1 VSAPVSTPAVALRS
15 VSVSLGGA
23 RIVEGIT
30 LSADEGEWLTL
41 IGPNGAGKSTLLRA
55 IAQLVPFGGSIR
67 LGGGEAGGLGRRE
80 LARRIAFV
88 PQSPLLPPEMRVRE
102 YVLLGRTP
110 YIGTFA
116 TERRADHE
124 AADRALR
131 RLELLELAERPLRT
145 LSGGEQ
151 QRTVLARA
159 LAQEAALLLLDEPT
173 AALDLGRQQQVLELV
188 AELRLHGRLT
198 VVSAMHELTLAAQ
211 YADRLALVSGGRL
224 VAAGPPREIAT
235 RELIAEHYN
244 ARVEVIGE
252 SGEPIAVIPVRE
264 RRA

>member
-1 VSAPVSTPAVALRS
+1 VNAIELQSLSVALSGVPIVQDVR
-15 VSVSLGGA
+15 LG
-23 RIVEGIT
+23 VE
-30 LSADEGEWLTL
+30 EGEWVTL

-55 IAQLVPFGGSIR
+55 IAQLVPFTGTVR
-67 LGGGEAGGLGRRE
+67 LDGRELGTLGRRE

-88 PQSPLLPPEMRVRE
+88 PQSPLLPPAMRVRE

-116 TERRADHE
+116 TERRSDHE

-131 RLELLELAERPLRT
+131 RLELLEFSARRLRT

-151 QRTVLARA
+151 QRAVLARA
-159 LAQEAALLLLDEPT
+159 LAQEAPVLLLDEPT

-188 AELRLHGRLT
+188 AELRLHGSLT

-211 YADRLALVSGGRL
+211 YADRLALVSNGRL
-224 VAAGPPREIAT
+224 VASGPPREIAT
-235 RELIAEHYN
+235 RALISEHYN
-244 ARVEVIGE
+244 ANVRIIGE
-252 SGEPIAVIPVRE
+252 DADPIAVIPVR
-264 RRA
+264 RRPA

>member
-1 VSAPVSTPAVALRS
+1 VNAVALQS
-15 VSVSLGGA
+15 VSVALGGVP
-23 RIVEGIT
+23 IVENVS
-30 LSADEGEWLTL
+30 LAVEEGEWLTL

-55 IAQLVPFGGSIR
+55 IAQLAPFRGSIR
-67 LGGGEAGGLGRRE
+67 LDERDARSLGRRD
-80 LARRIAFV
+80 LSRRIAFV
-88 PQSPLLPPEMRVRE
+88 PQSPVLPPEMRVRD

-116 TERRADHE
+116 TERHSDHE

-131 RLELLELAERPLRT
+131 RLELVELAGRPLRT

-151 QRTVLARA
+151 QRAVLARA
-159 LAQEAALLLLDEPT
+159 LAQEAPLLLLDEPT

-198 VVSAMHELTLAAQ
+198 VISAMHELTLAAQ
-211 YADRLALVSGGRL
+211 YCDRLALISSGRL
-224 VAAGPPREIAT
+224 VAAGAPREIAT

-252 SGEPIAVIPVRE
+252 GSKPIAVIPVR
-264 RRA
+264 RHG

>member
-1 VSAPVSTPAVALRS
+1 M
-15 VSVSLGGA
+15 
-23 RIVEGIT
+23 IVEGVSI
-30 LSADEGEWLTL
+30 SVERGEWLTL

-55 IAQLVPFGGSIR
+55 IAQLVPFEGSIR
-67 LGGGEAGGLGRRE
+67 IDDSDVTALKRKE

-88 PQSPLLPPEMRVRE
+88 PQSPVLPPEMRVRD

-110 YIGTFA
+110 HIPSFS
-116 TERRADHE
+116 TERRHDHE

-131 RLELLELAERPLRT
+131 RLELLDLAGRPLRT

-159 LAQEAALLLLDEPT
+159 LAQESPILLLDEPT

-188 AELRLHGRLT
+188 AELRLDGRLT
-198 VVSAMHELTLAAQ
+198 VISAMHELTLAAQ

-224 VAAGPPREIAT
+224 VASGLPRDIAT

-252 SGEPIAVIPVRE
+252 GLDPIAVIPVR
-264 RRA
+264 RGLDV

>member
-1 VSAPVSTPAVALRS
+1 MISLER
-15 VSVSLGGA
+15 VSVSLGGTP
-23 RIVEGIT
+23 IVEGV
-30 LSADEGEWLTL
+30 SFAVEEGEWLTL

-55 IAQLVPFGGSIR
+55 LAQLVPFTGDIR
-67 LGGGEAGGLGRRE
+67 LDGRPLGRVRRKE

-110 YIGTFA
+110 YIATLA
-116 TERRADHE
+116 TERRSDHE
-124 AADRALR
+124 AADRSLR
-131 RLELLELAERPLRT
+131 RLELLELAHRPLRT

-151 QRTVLARA
+151 QRAVLARA
-159 LAQEAALLLLDEPT
+159 LAQEAPVLLLDEPT

-198 VVSAMHELTLAAQ
+198 VISAMHELTLAAQ

-224 VAAGPPREIAT
+224 VAAGVPREIAT

-244 ARVEVIGE
+244 ARVEVIGD
-252 SGEPIAVIPVRE
+252 GADPIAVIPVR
-264 RRA
+264 RRQ

>member
-1 VSAPVSTPAVALRS
+1 MRAHSAR
-15 VSVSLGGA
+15 
-23 RIVEGIT
+23 
-30 LSADEGEWLTL
+30 
-41 IGPNGAGKSTLLRA
+41 K
-55 IAQLVPFGGSIR
+55 
-67 LGGGEAGGLGRRE
+67 E

-88 PQSPLLPPEMRVRE
+88 PQSPLLPPEMRVRD

-110 YIGTFA
+110 HIPTFS
-116 TERRADHE
+116 TERRSDHE

-131 RLELLELAERPLRT
+131 RLELLEFAARPLRT

-159 LAQEAALLLLDEPT
+159 LAQEAQVLLLDEPT

-211 YADRLALVSGGRL
+211 YADRLALISGGRL
-224 VAAGPPREIAT
+224 VATGLPREIAT
-235 RELIAEHYN
+235 QALIAEHYN
-244 ARVEVIGE
+244 ARVEVIGD
-252 SGEPIAVIPVRE
+252 GNDPIAVIPVR
-264 RRA
+264 RRPG

>member
-1 VSAPVSTPAVALRS
+1 VTALSLDS
-15 VSVSLGGA
+15 VSVALGGA
-23 RIVEGIT
+23 TIVEGIS
-30 LSADEGEWLTL
+30 LSVEEGEWLTL

-55 IAQLVPFGGSIR
+55 VAQLVPFDGAIR
-67 LGGGEAGGLGRRE
+67 LEGRRLGELGRKE

-110 YIGTFA
+110 YIPTFA
-116 TERRADHE
+116 TERRGDHE

-131 RLELLELAERPLRT
+131 RLELLELARRPLRT

-151 QRTVLARA
+151 QRAVLARA
-159 LAQEAALLLLDEPT
+159 LAQEAPVLLLDEPT

-188 AELRLHGRLT
+188 AELRLHRQLT
-198 VVSAMHELTLAAQ
+198 VLSAMHELTLAAQ
-211 YADRLALVSGGRL
+211 YADRLALISGGRL

-252 SGEPIAVIPVRE
+252 GGDPVAVIPVR
-264 RRA
+264 RR

>member
-1 VSAPVSTPAVALRS
+1 VPIVEN
-15 VSVSLGGA
+15 VSLA
-23 RIVEGIT
+23 V
-30 LSADEGEWLTL
+30 DEGEWMTL

-55 IAQLVPFGGSIR
+55 IAQLVPFQGSIR
-67 LGGGEAGGLGRRE
+67 LDERDARSLGRRD
-80 LARRIAFV
+80 LSRRIAFV
-88 PQSPLLPPEMRVRE
+88 PQSPVLPPEMRIRD

-116 TERRADHE
+116 TERHSDHE

-131 RLELLELAERPLRT
+131 HLELVELAGRPLRT

-151 QRTVLARA
+151 QRAVLARA
-159 LAQEAALLLLDEPT
+159 LAQEAPLLLLDEPT

-198 VVSAMHELTLAAQ
+198 VISAMHELTLAAQ
-211 YADRLALVSGGRL
+211 YCDRLALISSGRL
-224 VAAGPPREIAT
+224 VAAGAPREIAT

-252 SGEPIAVIPVRE
+252 GSEPIAVIPVR
-264 RRA
+264 RHG

>member
-1 VSAPVSTPAVALRS
+1 VTAIALRS

-23 RIVEGIT
+23 PIVHNVTASVEP
-30 LSADEGEWLTL
+30 GEWLTL

-55 IAQLVPFGGSIR
+55 IAQLVPFEGSIR
-67 LGGGEAGGLGRRE
+67 LDDRDVSALGRKA
-80 LARRIAFV
+80 LARKIAFV
-88 PQSPLLPPEMRVRE
+88 PQSPLLPPEMLVRD

-110 YIGTFA
+110 HIPTFS
-116 TERRADHE
+116 TERRSDHE

-131 RLELLELAERPLRT
+131 RLDLLEFAGRRLRT

-159 LAQEAALLLLDEPT
+159 LAQEAPVLLLDEPT

-188 AELRLHGRLT
+188 AGLRLHGELT

-211 YADRLALVSGGRL
+211 YADRLALISSGRL
-224 VAAGPPREIAT
+224 VASGPPREIAT

-244 ARVEVIGE
+244 ARVEVIGD
-252 SGEPIAVIPVRE
+252 GIEPIAVIPVR
-264 RRA
+264 RRPA

>member
-1 VSAPVSTPAVALRS
+1 MISLER
-15 VSVSLGGA
+15 VSVSLSGTP
-23 RIVEGIT
+23 IVEGV
-30 LSADEGEWLTL
+30 SFAVEEGEWLTL

-55 IAQLVPFGGSIR
+55 LAQLVPFTGDIR
-67 LGGGEAGGLGRRE
+67 LDGRPLGRVRRKE

-110 YIGTFA
+110 YIATLA
-116 TERRADHE
+116 TERRSDHE
-124 AADRALR
+124 AADRSLR
-131 RLELLELAERPLRT
+131 RLELLELAHRPLRT

-151 QRTVLARA
+151 QRAVRARA
-159 LAQEAALLLLDEPT
+159 LAQEAPVLLLDEPT

-198 VVSAMHELTLAAQ
+198 VISAMHELTLAAQ

-224 VAAGPPREIAT
+224 VAAGVPREIAT

-244 ARVEVIGE
+244 ARVEVIGD
-252 SGEPIAVIPVRE
+252 GADPIAVIPVR
-264 RRA
+264 RRH

>member
-1 VSAPVSTPAVALRS
+1 MISLER
-15 VSVSLGGA
+15 VSVSLSGTP
-23 RIVEGIT
+23 IVEGV
-30 LSADEGEWLTL
+30 SFAVEEGEWLTL

-55 IAQLVPFGGSIR
+55 LAQLVPFTGDIR
-67 LGGGEAGGLGRRE
+67 LDGRPLGRVRRKE

-110 YIGTFA
+110 YIATLA
-116 TERRADHE
+116 TERRSDHE
-124 AADRALR
+124 AADRSLR
-131 RLELLELAERPLRT
+131 RLELLELAHRPLRT

-151 QRTVLARA
+151 QRAVLARA
-159 LAQEAALLLLDEPT
+159 LAQEAPVLLLDEPT

-198 VVSAMHELTLAAQ
+198 VISAMHELTLAAQ
-211 YADRLALVSGGRL
+211 YADRLVLVSGGRL
-224 VAAGPPREIAT
+224 VAAGVPREIAT

-244 ARVEVIGE
+244 ARVEVIGD
-252 SGEPIAVIPVRE
+252 GADPIAVIPVR
-264 RRA
+264 RRR